1 MVSSSISWLGIN
13 VSRWYDNYILILS
26 SLVAET
32 LILFWERICS
42 LSSDGSV
49 LASHENPWFAIS
61 QHPPALEGMSH
72 GLAKE
77 TEVNSHLFLPIS
89 LPFCALSMAVMTTA
103 TAFILQAQCIQ
114 HKKKIMIRTKDKKG
128 PWLQKPPLSVYLPL
142 NMWYIK
148 KKKRQLFVLVIVNF
162 LVVVIYNWTKS

>member
-1 MVSSSISWLGIN
+1 MFIIPKSILFPCSYIDNWSELDQTFIRYTEVVSSSISWLGIN

-49 LASHENPWFAIS
+49 LASRENPGLQFLS
-61 QHPPALEGMSH
+61 VTCPEEGAWVIV
-72 GLAKE
+72 LAKE
-77 TEVNSHLFLPIS
+77 TEVNSARTVALSPFL
-89 LPFCALSMAVMTTA
+89 FCALSMAVMTTA

-114 HKKKIMIRTKDKKG
+114 HKNEDHDKD
-128 PWLQKPPLSVYLPL
+128 
-142 NMWYIK
+142 
-148 KKKRQLFVLVIVNF
+148 
-162 LVVVIYNWTKS
+162 